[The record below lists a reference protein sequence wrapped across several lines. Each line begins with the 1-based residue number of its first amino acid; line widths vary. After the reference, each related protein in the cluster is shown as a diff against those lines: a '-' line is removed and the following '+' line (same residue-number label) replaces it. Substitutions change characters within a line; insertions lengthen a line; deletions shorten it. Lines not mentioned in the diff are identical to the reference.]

1 MANQPEVSQWEDG
14 IYQIETNDPVEGG
27 VGGKTNDPLLQLA
40 NRTKWL
46 KDNVWRTGDMKMV
59 TCTTNYIADN
69 FDATGLGIN
78 ERLGWK
84 ICNGN
89 NSTIDMRRRVPI
101 GYDSTA
107 YVSGFN
113 YSQMGNSFGEEKH
126 VLTKTELPSSIDFD
140 NSAGGTTGGGALT
153 TGNPDEGSLQ
163 INTGGQNLGHNNIQP
178 SLVVL
183 FIQKI

>member
-1 MANQPEVSQWEDG
+1 MANLQETSTWETG
-14 IYQIETNDPVEGG
+14 IYQLETTDPVEAGENG
-27 VGGKTNDPLLQLA
+27 IDNLQAKQLA
-40 NRTKWL
+40 NRTL
-46 KDNVWRTGDMKMV
+46 YLYDNTWRTGDMKMV
-59 TCTTNYIADN
+59 TCTNAYITAN
-69 FDATGLGIN
+69 FDATGLGKN

-89 NSTIDMRRRVPI
+89 NATIDMRKRVPI
-101 GYDSTA
+101 GYDHTT

-126 VLTKTELPSSIDFD
+126 VITKNELPSSIDFD
-140 NSAGGTTGGGALT
+140 GSASGDAGGGVLV
-153 TGNPDEGSLQ
+153 TGNSDEGS
-163 INTGGQNLGHNNIQP
+163 ITIATGGQDLGHNNIQP